1 MDNERKLIEQTID
14 SEYVFDGVLLKVY
27 RDHARLPSGDSSVRE
42 WIRHPGASA
51 ILPLFENWDVML
63 IKQFRYPMS
72 QIFYEVPAGKIDS
85 GEDPLQTG
93 VRELREEVGLS
104 AKKWR
109 YLGLFYPSIGYTD
122 EVIHLYLATGL
133 DHHSS
138 NTDDDEF
145 VIPERVPFAEAV
157 DMVHRGDITDG
168 KTMITILRA
177 WQVYKETIQFAD
189 S

>member
-1 MDNERKLIEQTID
+1 MDNKRKLIERKID

-27 RDHARLPSGDSSVRE
+27 RDHALLPSGESSVRE

-51 ILPLFENWDVML
+51 ILPVFENGDVML

-72 QIFYEVPAGKIDS
+72 QIFYEVPAGKIDL

-93 VRELREEVGLS
+93 VRELKEEAGLS
-104 AKKWR
+104 ATNWN

-122 EVIHLYLATGL
+122 EVIHLYLATDL
-133 DHHSS
+133 EHHEN

-145 VIPERVPFAEAV
+145 VIPERLPLEEAV

-168 KTMITILRA
+168 KTIITILRG
-177 WQVYKETIQFAD
+177 WNTYQKLK
-189 S
+189 SLK

>member
-1 MDNERKLIEQTID
+1 MDNERKLIERTID

-27 RDHARLPSGDSSVRE
+27 RDHALLPSGDRSVRE

-51 ILPLFENWDVML
+51 ILPLYENGDVML

-72 QIFYEVPAGKIDS
+72 QIFYEVPAGKIDA

-93 VRELREEVGLS
+93 VRELKEEVGLS
-104 AKKWR
+104 AQNWY

-133 DHHSS
+133 DHHKS

-145 VIPERVPFAEAV
+145 VIPERLPFKDVV
-157 DMVHRGDITDG
+157 DMVHKGDITDG

-177 WQVYKETIQFAD
+177 WQVYQKH

>member
-1 MDNERKLIEQTID
+1 MDNKRKLIEHTID
-14 SEYVFDGVLLKVY
+14 SEYIFDGVLLKVY
-27 RDHARLPSGDSSVRE
+27 RDHALLPSGESSVRE

-51 ILPLFENWDVML
+51 ILPVFKNGDIML

-93 VRELREEVGLS
+93 IRELKEEVGLS
-104 AKKWR
+104 ATNWH

-133 DHHSS
+133 DHHEN

-145 VIPERVPFAEAV
+145 VIPERMPFKDAV
-157 DMVHRGDITDG
+157 DMVHEGNITDG
-168 KTMITILRA
+168 KTMVTILRG
-177 WQVYKETIQFAD
+177 WHIYQQLNNSK
-189 S
+189 